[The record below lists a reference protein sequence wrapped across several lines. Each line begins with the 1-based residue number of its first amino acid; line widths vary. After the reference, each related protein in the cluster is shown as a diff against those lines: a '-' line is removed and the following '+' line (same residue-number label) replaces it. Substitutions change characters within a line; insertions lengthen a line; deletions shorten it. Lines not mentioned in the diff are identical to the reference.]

1 MKLIGPFKQLL
12 TMNGLPLKGSLSD
25 DQLEIIPNAGVLV
38 ADGKILAIG
47 NFEQLKAS
55 YSPSEI
61 DRLNTAYVA
70 FPGLIDAHTHICWA
84 GSRANDYA
92 LRLSGKTYLEIAA
105 QGGGIWSTVTKT
117 REASLDE
124 LAELTVTRANQ
135 LLKQGITTI
144 EVKSGYGLSVDE
156 ELKLLEAIRKAND
169 KTSAALISTCLAAH
183 IVPKDFNGN
192 ETEYLDYIIQELL
205 PKILQQKL
213 AKRVDI
219 FVDQGAFSNSAAKEY
234 LLEAKAMGFEI
245 TVHGDQFSCGV
256 AQLAVEVGA
265 LSIDHLEAANENE
278 IQILAKG
285 EVVPVALPGASLGL
299 GEPFAPARKLLD
311 AGTSLAIASDWNPGS
326 APMGNLLAEAAILG
340 AKEKLTMAETLAAL
354 TFRAAKALNI
364 QDRGILKN
372 GFLADITAFKTDN
385 YKEILYQQ
393 GQLKPE
399 KVWKKGYRVV

>member
-1 MKLIGPFKQLL
+1 
-12 TMNGLPLKGSLSD
+12 MNGMPQRGGLSD

-47 NFEQLKAS
+47 NFEQLRGS

-61 DRLNTAYVA
+61 DGLNTAYVA

-92 LRLSGKTYLEIAA
+92 LRLSGRTYLEIAA

-124 LAELTVTRANQ
+124 LAELTATRANQ

-144 EVKSGYGLSVDE
+144 EVKSGYGLSVEE

-169 KTSAALISTCLAAH
+169 KTSVALIPTCLAAH

-192 ETEYLDYIIQELL
+192 ETEYLDYIIRDLL

-219 FVDQGAFSNSAAKEY
+219 FVDHGAFSISAAKEY

-256 AQLAVEVGA
+256 AQMAVEVGA

-285 EVVPVALPGASLGL
+285 DVVPVVLPGASLGL
-299 GEPFAPARKLLD
+299 GEPFAPARKMLD
-311 AGTSLAIASDWNPGS
+311 AGTSLVIASDWNPGS
-326 APMGNLLAEAAILG
+326 APMGTLLAEAAILG
-340 AKEKLTMAETLAAL
+340 AKEKLTMAETWAAL
-354 TFRAAKALNI
+354 TFRAASALNFT
-364 QDRGILKN
+364 DRGILKN
-372 GFLADITAFKTDN
+372 GFIADIAAFKTDN

-399 KVWKKGYRVV
+399 KVWKNGYRVI

>member
-1 MKLIGPFKQLL
+1 MKLIGPFRQLV
-12 TMNGLPLKGSLSD
+12 TMNGMPQRGGLSD

-47 NFEQLKAS
+47 NFEQLRGS

-61 DRLNTAYVA
+61 DGLNTAYVA

-92 LRLSGKTYLEIAA
+92 LRLSGRTYLEIAA

-124 LAELTVTRANQ
+124 LAELTATRANQ

-144 EVKSGYGLSVDE
+144 EVKSGYGLSVEE

-169 KTSAALISTCLAAH
+169 KTSVALIPTCLAAH

-192 ETEYLDYIIQELL
+192 ETEYLDYIIRDLL

-219 FVDQGAFSNSAAKEY
+219 FVDHGAFSISAAKEY

-256 AQLAVEVGA
+256 AQMAVEVGA

-285 EVVPVALPGASLGL
+285 DVVPVVLPGASLGL
-299 GEPFAPARKLLD
+299 GEPFAPARKMLD
-311 AGTSLAIASDWNPGS
+311 AGTSLVIASDWNPGS
-326 APMGNLLAEAAILG
+326 APMGTLLAEAAILG
-340 AKEKLTMAETLAAL
+340 AKEKLTMAETWAAL
-354 TFRAAKALNI
+354 TFRAASALNFT
-364 QDRGILKN
+364 DRGILKN
-372 GFLADITAFKTDN
+372 GFIADIAAFKTDN

-399 KVWKKGYRVV
+399 KVWKNGYRVI

>member
-1 MKLIGPFKQLL
+1 
-12 TMNGLPLKGSLSD
+12 MNGLPLKGSLSD

-144 EVKSGYGLSVDE
+144 EVKSGYGLSVEE

-169 KTSAALISTCLAAH
+169 KTSAALIPTCLAAH
-183 IVPKDFNGN
+183 IVPKDYNGN
-192 ETEYLDYIIQELL
+192 ETEYLDYIVQELL

-219 FVDQGAFSNSAAKEY
+219 FVDQGAFSISAAKEY

-278 IQILAKG
+278 IQILAEG

-311 AGTSLAIASDWNPGS
+311 AGNSLAISSDWNPGS

-340 AKEKLTMAETLAAL
+340 AKEKLTMAEILAAL

-364 QDRGILKN
+364 HDRGILKN

-399 KVWKKGYRVV
+399 KVWKNGYRVV